1 LKRILAIDTA
11 TWWGGVALLER
22 DSTDADPVIVAE
34 VGLKVEGSHAVHL
47 LLLIEQLLAHAGWSK
62 ASLDGFVATRGPGFF
77 TGIRIGLG
85 TIRGLGLATDRPVAG
100 VTTLRSMAQAF
111 GPAEVD
117 RVPLIPAG
125 RGEVYGARY
134 DAGSTPPVGL
144 EQPWLG
150 SPENGL
156 ADSRDAGPMVVFG
169 PGLALARRCL
179 SPSGGRLRPG
189 PDPRSIAAGAGQ
201 ISLLRGDFDNGD
213 LPPLAPLY
221 LRTPDVVLKHQG
233 K

>member
-1 LKRILAIDTA
+1 MKRILAIDTA

-22 DSTDADPVIVAE
+22 DATDTDPVVVAE
-34 VGLKVEGSHAVHL
+34 VGLRVKGSHAVHL

-62 ASLDGFVATRGPGFF
+62 ACLDGFVATRGPGFF

-85 TIRGLGLATDRPVAG
+85 TIRGLGLATDRP
-100 VTTLRSMAQAF
+100 
-111 GPAEVD
+111 
-117 RVPLIPAG
+117 AG

-134 DAGSTPPVGL
+134 DAGSAPPVGL

-150 SPENGL
+150 SPESGL
-156 ADSRDAGPMVVFG
+156 AGSRDAGPMVVFG
-169 PGLALARRCL
+169 PGLALARGCV
-179 SPSGGRLRPG
+179 PASGARLRPG
-189 PDPRSIAAGAGQ
+189 PDPRSIAVGAGQ
-201 ISLLRGDFDNGD
+201 ISLLRGDFDNGA
-213 LPPLAPLY
+213 LSPLAPLY